1 MWLAVAGVSG
11 LSAALREP
19 ALATGYGQQRIHAFD
34 AGNGGVEFSCARAQA
49 LGGHPLLERASAA
62 MSWIYNFQITA
73 GSVSWQLVRNKYAP
87 LCWLAF

>member
-1 MWLAVAGVSG
+1 
-11 LSAALREP
+11 
-19 ALATGYGQQRIHAFD
+19 
-34 AGNGGVEFSCARAQA
+34 
-49 LGGHPLLERASAA
+49 LLERASAA